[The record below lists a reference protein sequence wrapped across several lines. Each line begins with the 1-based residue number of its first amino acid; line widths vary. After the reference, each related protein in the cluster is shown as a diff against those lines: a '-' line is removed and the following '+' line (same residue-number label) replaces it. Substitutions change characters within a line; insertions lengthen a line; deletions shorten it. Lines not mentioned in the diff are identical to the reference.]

1 MTTPKLALNLVPVT
15 RPSAA
20 EPAAPAIAPVD
31 VPNAATVSAE
41 IAVPTPAPAT
51 PAAADPKPRK
61 ATARPAAAADPR
73 REPAGAW
80 REWGSFD
87 RTVSYRLPAELTAEL
102 DERMWKLRIRE
113 VGVTVA
119 AALTQ
124 LLDLD
129 DEALLDLVE
138 RASDAKPSRR
148 ATGRR

>member
-15 RPSAA
+15 QPSAP

-31 VPNAATVSAE
+31 VPNAAT
-41 IAVPTPAPAT
+41 AT
-51 PAAADPKPRK
+51 PAAGDPKPRK
-61 ATARPAAAADPR
+61 VTARPAVAADPR
-73 REPAGAW
+73 RQPAGAW